1 MSRDPGSSV
10 PTAHGGSPLDLE
22 RSAALSLVE
31 IKRLARS
38 KATLTRIDVHEIS
51 KLGAGA
57 ALAGRGLPIA
67 RCAQTNIVSAF
78 HSFDTEI
85 STFELF
91 DKLVADGWITALPVV
106 IAKNT
111 PLVFRQWAPGD
122 ALVVGRWNIKVPP
135 EEAPEVL
142 PDVLLVPLLAFDR
155 KGFRL
160 GYGGGF
166 YDRTLARLRKLKSVV
181 AVGLAYDGQRVD
193 AVPHVDYDERL
204 DWVLTPTGPLRCL
217 ARSSVG

>member
-1 MSRDPGSSV
+1 MAPTYVSRDPGSQV

-22 RSAALSLVE
+22 RSAALSLAE

-38 KATLTRIDVHEIS
+38 KATLIRNDVHEAT

-57 ALAGRGLPIA
+57 ALAVRGLPVS
-67 RCAQTNIVSAF
+67 RNAQNRIISAF

-91 DKLVADGWITALPVV
+91 DKLVADGWTTALPVV
-106 IAKNT
+106 VAKNT
-111 PLVFRQWAPGD
+111 PLVFRQWAPGE
-122 ALVVGRWNIKVPP
+122 ALVPGRWNIKVPL
-135 EEAPEVL
+135 EDALEVL

-155 KGFRL
+155 QGFRL

-166 YDRTLARLRKLKSVV
+166 YDRTLEKLRALKKVT
-181 AVGLAYDGQRVD
+181 AIGIAYAGQEVD
-193 AVPHVDYDERL
+193 AVPYEEFDQRL
-204 DWVLTPTGPLRCL
+204 DWIMTEQETFKCG
-217 ARSSVG
+217 